1 MIHDTIKQRLRA
13 SLLLTPAPKV
23 AHALALRH
31 AASQQSDGSWSDQP
45 VGELVH
51 LERTLVLS
59 KALRPAAGALDDSLR
74 RAFDFWLA
82 HDFITR
88 DWRRDQIVI
97 PRLVGEI
104 ALLGEHGLSAGAAG
118 KVMEILARSRWA
130 NWVSPAGW
138 VECTGTTLL
147 GVAYNHVL
155 RGSLENAPSLFDAA
169 FGRVFREIR
178 PVNSGEDGIQTDMT
192 FRAPVGASMGGGFA
206 FMRECAQFIAL
217 AHGTPWQAPPEMVK
231 LFAAFVLDGQQW
243 IMRHE
248 TVDAD
253 APGDV
258 SSTADDFAGV
268 AAIVQQLA
276 QLGNPPRRQ
285 ELAGFAHRLQG
296 RGEALSGHRYFW
308 RARMA
313 VHQRP
318 DFYISLRLAA
328 AQPGSPSVADGRT
341 SILRAG
347 DEYRGLP
354 TTDAGTTPSGTTM
367 YSGVD
372 VAVDD
377 PSRPVNR
384 PGEWLSGGVSEG
396 DCGLAATELRRPGLT
411 GKKAWIFFDESL
423 VCLGTDL
430 LGTTP
435 GGRVSTTVNHCRLRG
450 EISVRPLRGE
460 RRALPPVGEQTLTS
474 IHTVEH
480 DGLSYVFPESCAV
493 LVRSGGYPADP
504 VADFQ
509 LQIEHGPQPRGVSY
523 TYVVLP
529 TDDDSTTASK
539 IVGEVSRIEVLSNTP
554 ALQAARHGGL
564 GLLGVAFWEPGVMLL
579 PGGGRVAANHPCL
592 LLCRELPDGGTRLS
606 ISNPGTRPAI
616 VHVEYG
622 GKCVCFEL
630 PGGPDSGR
638 SMSRLI

>member
-13 SLLLTPAPKV
+13 SLLLTPPPKIL
-23 AHALALRH
+23 HALALRH
-31 AASQQSDGSWSDQP
+31 AAALQSDGSWSDVP
-45 VGELVH
+45 AGELAH

-59 KALRPAAGALDDSLR
+59 KALRLAAGALDDSLR

-82 HDFITR
+82 QDFITR
-88 DWRRDQIVI
+88 DPRRDQILI
-97 PRLVGEI
+97 PRLVGEV
-104 ALLGEHGLSAGAAG
+104 ALLSEHGLSAGAAG

-130 NWVSPAGW
+130 NWASPGGW
-138 VECTGTTLL
+138 MECTGTTLL

-178 PVNSGEDGIQTDMT
+178 PVSAGEDGIQTDMT
-192 FRAPVGASMGGGFA
+192 FRASAGGSSGGGFT

-243 IMRHE
+243 VMRHE

-253 APGDV
+253 APDDV
-258 SSTADDFAGV
+258 ASSTDDFAGV

-285 ELAGFAHRLQG
+285 ELAGFAHRLEG

-318 DFYISLRLAA
+318 EFYVSLRLAA
-328 AQPGSPSVADGRT
+328 AQPGSSSVADGRT

-354 TTDAGTTPSGTTM
+354 TAAANAPSPGTTS
-367 YSGVD
+367 YFGVTE
-372 VAVDD
+372 VPVDD
-377 PSRPVNR
+377 PSRR
-384 PGEWLSGGVSEG
+384 AGSPGEWLSGGVSEG

-430 LGTTP
+430 FGTAP
-435 GGRVSTTVNHCRLRG
+435 GDHVCTTVNRCRLRG
-450 EISVRPLRGE
+450 EISVSSSKGE
-460 RRALPPVGEQTLTS
+460 RRSLPSGREHALTS
-474 IHTVEH
+474 VRAVEH
-480 DGLSYVFPESCAV
+480 DGLSYVFPEPCAV
-493 LVRSGGYPADP
+493 VVRSGDDPADP
-504 VADFQ
+504 AADFRVE
-509 LQIEHGPQPRGVSY
+509 IDHGPQPRGASY
-523 TYVVLP
+523 RYIVLP
-529 TDDDSTTASK
+529 TQKD
-539 IVGEVSRIEVLSNTP
+539 
-554 ALQAARHGGL
+554 Q
-564 GLLGVAFWEPGVMLL
+564 
-579 PGGGRVAANHPCL
+579 
-592 LLCRELPDGGTRLS
+592 
-606 ISNPGTRPAI
+606 
-616 VHVEYG
+616 
-622 GKCVCFEL
+622 
-630 PGGPDSGR
+630 
-638 SMSRLI
+638 